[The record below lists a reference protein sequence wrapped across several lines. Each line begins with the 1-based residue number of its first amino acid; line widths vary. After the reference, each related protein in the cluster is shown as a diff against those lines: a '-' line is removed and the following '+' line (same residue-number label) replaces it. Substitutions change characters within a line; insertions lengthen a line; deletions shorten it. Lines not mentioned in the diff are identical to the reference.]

1 MKKIKNLIISIL
13 ILSFALSCTAFAAM
27 EPSVSA
33 EAAILMEKET
43 GRILFEKNIDE
54 KMYPASMTKI
64 LTALVALDYFDP
76 AALVT
81 VGTRDK
87 FSFT

>member
-13 ILSFALSCTAFAAM
+13 ILSFALSCTAFAAL

-43 GRILFEKNIDE
+43 GRIYLK
-54 KMYPASMTKI
+54 KI
-64 LTALVALDYFDP
+64 
-76 AALVT
+76 
-81 VGTRDK
+81 
-87 FSFT
+87 